1 MSIYEAVIVF
11 IIICAVS
18 AYLLKH
24 VIMLIIHKDYNP
36 YEYEFVDSE
45 VKEKNWKIRRS
56 TALGRTPS
64 P

>member
-18 AYLLKH
+18 VYLLKH

-36 YEYEFVDSE
+36 YEYEFVDIE
-45 VKEKNWKIRRS
+45 VEENKWIFKKSNEGNIYE
-56 TALGRTPS
+56 
-64 P
+64 